1 VSTPEPAGP
10 VRVRRPPPPFVP
22 LTVRQVERRSPRL
35 VRITLAGD
43 GDGVAAFAAPDPAA
57 SVRLLLPVD
66 GELVLPT
73 WDRNVFLL
81 PDGRRAPIRTMTP
94 RRVDAAAGELDLEI
108 VDHGDGP
115 ASTWAAAAAPGD
127 RAAVS
132 GPARG
137 FPVPADA
144 TGFLVVG
151 DESAIAAISLL
162 LEALPRDRPIEVHL
176 EVAEPGARVALPDHP
191 AATVTWHDKA
201 PGEPPGS
208 TLVEAVRAAAIDRD
222 DRVWAA
228 GEAAAM
234 QRIRRHLYDERD
246 VARPRT
252 WIRGYWKHGRTAD
265 DDTESADT

>member
-1 VSTPEPAGP
+1 MSSAEDAGP

-22 LTVRQVERRSPRL
+22 LTVHHVERRSARL
-35 VRITLAGD
+35 VRVTLAGE
-43 GDGVAAFAAPDPAA
+43 GVAAFIAPDPAA

-66 GELVLPT
+66 GDLVLPS

-94 RRVDAAAGELDLEI
+94 RRVDPAAGELDLEI
-108 VDHGDGP
+108 VDHGSGP
-115 ASTWAAAAAPGD
+115 ASTWAASATPGD
-127 RAAVS
+127 RVAVS

-144 TGFLVVG
+144 TGFVVAG

-162 LEALPRDRPIEVHL
+162 LEALPPDRPIEVHL
-176 EVAEPGARVALPDHP
+176 EAADPAARVALPTHP
-191 AATVTWHDKA
+191 SATVTWHDL
-201 PGEPPGS
+201 PHGEAPGS
-208 TLVEAVRAAAIDRD
+208 TLVDAVRAAPIADA

-234 QRIRRHLYDERD
+234 QRIRRHLFDERN

-252 WIRGYWKHGRTAD
+252 WIRGYWKHGRSGD
-265 DDTESADT
+265 DDADET

>member
-1 VSTPEPAGP
+1 VSDPGTGDA

-22 LTVRQVERRSPRL
+22 LTVRRVERRSPRL
-35 VRITLAGD
+35 VRVTLAGD
-43 GDGVAAFAAPDPAA
+43 GVEAFAAPDPAA

-94 RRVDAAAGELDLEI
+94 RRVAPATGELDLEI

-115 ASTWAAAAAPGD
+115 ASTWAAGAAPGD

-137 FPVPADA
+137 YPIPADA
-144 TGFLVVG
+144 TGFLVAG
-151 DESAIAAISLL
+151 DESAIAAVSLL
-162 LEALPRDRPIEVHL
+162 LEALPANRPIDVHL
-176 EVAEPGARVALPDHP
+176 EVASAAARVSLPEH
-191 AATVTWHDKA
+191 AAANVTWHELPAGAA
-201 PGEPPGS
+201 PGA
-208 TLVEAVRAAAIDRD
+208 TLVDAVTATSIDD
-222 DRVWAA
+222 GTRVWAA

-234 QRIRRHLYDERD
+234 QRIRRHLFD
-246 VARPRT
+246 VLAVPRPRT
-252 WIRGYWKHGRTAD
+252 WIRGYWKHGRAGD
-265 DDTESADT
+265 DDDEGGR